1 MNLQLPGRRKG
12 IVRVF
17 GMAMCTLL
25 YLKWI
30 TNKDL
35 LNRTGN
41 SVQCCVASQMG
52 GELWRMDTCVCMAE
66 SFCCPLEIITALL
79 IFYTPV

>member
-1 MNLQLPGRRKG
+1 MNLQLPGRNKET
-12 IVRVF
+12 VRVF

-25 YLKWI
+25 HLKWI

-35 LNRTGN
+35 FN

-52 GELWRMDTCVCMAE
+52 GELWGEWIHVYVWLSPFAV
-66 SFCCPLEIITALL
+66 PLKLSQHC
-79 IFYTPV
+79 